1 MFQKLCGDDNLAS
14 VVLATTFW
22 KTPATE
28 IEESREE
35 QLKTD
40 AKMWQPMI
48 QKGSEVMRQDRQEA
62 SGIAIIKYLINRR
75 ERVVLNIQ
83 HELVEQKKTI
93 AQTDAGTE
101 VLAELA
107 ELKIKH
113 EAEIKKLHKEMQE
126 AIEARDQHW
135 ANEIR
140 KEREEKE
147 AAIARDEKA
156 KGKLRKRLSEFWSGA
171 KEIGEEVLWEI
182 EDRLDDSRCCLM

>member
-1 MFQKLCGDDNLAS
+1 MFQKLCGEDNLAS

-28 IEESREE
+28 IEEQREE
-35 QLKTD
+35 QLQKD
-40 AKMWQPMI
+40 ARMWKAMI
-48 QKGSEVMRQDRQEA
+48 DKGSKVMRQDRQES
-62 SGIAIIKYLINRR
+62 SGTAIIEYLVDRR

-83 HELVEQKKTI
+83 HELVEQKKSI

-107 ELKIKH
+107 DLKIKH
-113 EAEIKKLHKEMQE
+113 EAEIRKLQAEMLE

-135 ANEIR
+135 AAEIR
-140 KEREEKE
+140 KERAEKE

-156 KGKLRKRLSEFWSGA
+156 KGKLRKRLSEFWAGA
-171 KEIGEEVLWEI
+171 RDIGEDMLWEI
-182 EDRLDDSRCCLM
+182 EERFDDSRCCLM